1 MGYQKLPGIS
11 PCKMSQD
18 KYWCQQNILCIISR
32 FLSEDQLN
40 WTELRKEARSPVCAF
55 FHLQSLKIWVCF
67 IFSSI
72 WLRLLRCFE
81 GLIWKNI
88 AEYDKIDLRNKRV
101 KSAFLGNKKHFSNF
115 LGFVCFY
122 ICLNII
128 SSYWNQNTYLQ
139 ERTQTFEKGLEEV

>member
-1 MGYQKLPGIS
+1 MIGRCGYQKLPGIS
-11 PCKMSQD
+11 PCKMSWG
-18 KYWCQQNILCIISR
+18 KYWCQQKILSIISL

-40 WTELRKEARSPVCAF
+40 WTELNWEKKQEVLLVPFSIYRVWRSEYALFLALYDSDYRDVLKEN
-55 FHLQSLKIWVCF
+55 I
-67 IFSSI
+67 
-72 WLRLLRCFE
+72 
-81 GLIWKNI
+81 LIWKNI

-122 ICLNII
+122 TCLNTI

-139 ERTQTFEKGLEEV
+139 ERT